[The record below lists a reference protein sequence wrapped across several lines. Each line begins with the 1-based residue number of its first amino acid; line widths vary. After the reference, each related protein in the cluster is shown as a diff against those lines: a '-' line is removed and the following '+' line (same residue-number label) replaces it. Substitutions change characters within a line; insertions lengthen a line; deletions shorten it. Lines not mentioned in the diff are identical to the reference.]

1 MAATFQPGWVALAA
15 SVVGS
20 GLFGAGFN
28 GTTNTAYALASGAEE
43 PDMKSWGI
51 ALGIGAA
58 FGLMEGG
65 LSAGIASSV
74 KNLGTK
80 VASKVA
86 GEVTGQILKVGIK
99 KGISVGTST
108 LVGTAASFTENII
121 NNHRAENGLLDGFG
135 RSIWLGAALGA
146 GGGGMSLLD
155 RTFTNR
161 IVSKKPFSIILS
173 RGQGCQNV

>member
-20 GLFGAGFN
+20 GLFGAGYN
-28 GTTNTAYALASGAEE
+28 GITNTAYALARGDEE
-43 PDMKSWGI
+43 PDLKSWGV
-51 ALGIGAA
+51 AVGIGAA

-65 LSAGIASSV
+65 LSLGMASAV
-74 KNLGTK
+74 KNLGTM
-80 VASKVA
+80 VTSKVA
-86 GEVTGQILKVGIK
+86 GKATGQILKVGIK

-121 NNHRAENGLLDGFG
+121 TNHREENGLLDGFG
-135 RSIWLGAALGA
+135 RSLWLGAALGA
-146 GGGGMSLLD
+146 GGGGMLLLD
-155 RTFTNR
+155 RIFANR
-161 IVSKKPFSIILS
+161 SVSKNPFSIILS